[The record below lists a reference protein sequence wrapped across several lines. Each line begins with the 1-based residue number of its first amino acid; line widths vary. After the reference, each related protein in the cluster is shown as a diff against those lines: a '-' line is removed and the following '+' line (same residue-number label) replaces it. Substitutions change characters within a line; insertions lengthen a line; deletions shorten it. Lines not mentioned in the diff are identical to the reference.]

1 MKIRL
6 KQRIFGL
13 GLGLLMFSFLFPLDA
28 LAFPAGI
35 PFGGQILAVIP
46 CVCSFN
52 FLIIQRPIGA
62 TSPFVLIFQPFVS
75 ILYPFFNVWIP
86 GTYLLGTYGPPDV
99 CVIFDGGDD
108 PCTPI
113 MIAPLIIMTGT
124 SAF

>member
-1 MKIRL
+1 MVGVL
-6 KQRIFGL
+6 AL
-13 GLGLLMFSFLFPLDA
+13 SLLLPLPVK
-28 LAFPAGI
+28 AFPAGI

-75 ILYPFFNVWIP
+75 ILYPFFNVWVP

-113 MIAPLIIMTGT
+113 MVAPLIIMTGT